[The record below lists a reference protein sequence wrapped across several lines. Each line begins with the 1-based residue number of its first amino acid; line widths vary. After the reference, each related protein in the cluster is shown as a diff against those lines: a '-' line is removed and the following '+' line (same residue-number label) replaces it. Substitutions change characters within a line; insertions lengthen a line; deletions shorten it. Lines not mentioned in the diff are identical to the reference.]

1 MPVYRSVADLESISI
16 DTGQIILRS
25 TSIKLSV
32 IFINEH
38 MTFTQHVNR
47 ICSEVSKSIG
57 ILHKIRYDFHLIF
70 TFFIFYN

>member
-57 ILHKIRYDFHLIF
+57 ILHNIRYDFHLIF